1 LTAVPRR
8 PAAPFRRVAIV
19 GMGLIGGSIGLAVR
33 RSLRG
38 ARVVGIDRDEVLR
51 KARARGAL
59 HEGTTSLAKGLAG
72 ADPVVLALPVG
83 AILRVLPQVARCL
96 SPGAVLTDVGS
107 TKAVIDSSARR
118 LGLEARFVGGH
129 PMAGS
134 ERSGIAHADGRL
146 FTGAPWVLCPARGA
160 AGRRRR
166 SGPAGAS
173 PAKAVRRL
181 SALVTR
187 LGARPALLDPRAH
200 DVIVARLSHLPQLV
214 SVALT
219 NAACSGAARRFLHLS
234 GPALRQMSR
243 LADSPPGI
251 WDGILKSNRRAA
263 ARALDDVI
271 RELARLRAALRTG
284 AAAHFRRA
292 SRARARLTTAV
303 RDGSPLG

>member
-1 LTAVPRR
+1 MTRKSAP
-8 PAAPFRRVAIV
+8 PFRRIAIV
-19 GMGLIGGSIGLAVR
+19 GVGLIGGSIGLAVR

-38 ARVVGIDRDEVLR
+38 ARVVGIDREPVLR
-51 KARARGAL
+51 KARARGAVD
-59 HEGTTSLAKGLAG
+59 EATTNLARGLAG
-72 ADPVVLALPVG
+72 ADLVVLALPVD
-83 AILRVLPQVARCL
+83 AILRALPRVARRL

-107 TKAVIDSSARR
+107 TKEAIDRSARR
-118 LGLEARFVGGH
+118 LGLGARFVGGH

-146 FTGAPWVLCPARGA
+146 FAGAPWVLCPAGGA
-160 AGRRRR
+160 AGRRRG
-166 SGPAGAS
+166 SGLAGVPAAR
-173 PAKAVRRL
+173 PVRRL

-200 DVIVARLSHLPQLV
+200 DIIVARLSHLPQLV

-219 NAACSGAARRFLHLS
+219 NAACSREARPFLHLS

-243 LADSPPGI
+243 LADSPPDL
-251 WDGILKSNRRAA
+251 WNGILKSNRRAA

-271 RELARLRAALRTG
+271 EELVRLRASLRTG
-284 AAAHFRRA
+284 TSARFRKAA
-292 SRARARLTTAV
+292 RARARLTAAV